1 MKVLLVEDSEAIE
14 TQLRSV
20 FDAIPQ
26 AEVIEVFATGR
37 QASEWLHQHPDAW
50 DLAVIDLFLRQG
62 HGCDVLRQCRRRRP
76 HQKAVVL
83 SNYSR
88 EPVAQY
94 ARLAGAD
101 AFFDKSLELERFVQF
116 CLSQSQSSAKHPPVR
131 SS

>member
-1 MKVLLVEDSEAIE
+1 MKVLLVEDSKEIE
-14 TQLRSV
+14 TELRSV

-26 AEVIEVFATGR
+26 AQVIEVSATGR
-37 QASEWLHQHPDAW
+37 QASEWLEGHSDGW

-62 HGCDVLRQCRRRRP
+62 HGCNVLRQCRRRRP

-83 SNYSR
+83 SNYSQ
-88 EPVAQY
+88 EPAAQY

-116 CLSQSQSSAKHPPVR
+116 CLSQSRAKHLPVCP
-131 SS
+131 S